1 MENNRENNKA
11 ELYKTLW
18 KIANDL
24 RGSVD
29 GWDFK
34 NYIFG
39 FMFYR
44 FISENLINFWNEE
57 EKDANLDGEKE
68 FNYADLD
75 DLAVPSNIEIESIDA
90 KGFWIKPSELFGNVL
105 KNVNPSNL
113 DNLNEILV
121 NVFRNI
127 ESSANGKHSEDDL
140 KGLFADMDVNSNKLG
155 NSIAQRNKRL
165 LEIMNAINNFKLGD
179 YQNNSIDV
187 FGDAYEYLMGMY
199 ASNAGKSGGE
209 YFTPQEISELLT
221 RITIIGKTKID
232 KVYDPAVGSGSLLLK
247 FAKILGTDNV
257 GGFFGQELNITTYNL
272 ARMNMFLHNVDYHL
286 FNIQNGDTLM
296 EPKHLDKKPF
306 EAIVSNP
313 PYSINWEG
321 DSNPTL
327 INDSRF
333 SPAGVLAPKSKADF
347 AFIMHSIN
355 HLAPNG
361 VAAIVCFPGIFY
373 RSGAEQKI
381 RKHLI
386 DNNYVDAIIQLPENL
401 FFGTSISTNILVMK
415 KSRIIS
421 SVLFIDATKQ
431 FVKVNNGNKLT
442 QDNINFILDLIK
454 DKKEIENI
462 SKNIEKEII
471 AENNYDL
478 SVNTYIEK
486 EDTTEIIDIIE
497 LEKEINEIVFKN
509 KELRKEINELIK
521 EIK

>member
-44 FISENLINFWNEE
+44 FISENLTNFWNEE
-57 EKDANLDGEKE
+57 EKEVITDNGVE
-68 FNYADLD
+68 FDYASLRDSD
-75 DLAVPSNIEIESIDA
+75 VPSNIEIESIDA
-90 KGFWIKPSELFGNVL
+90 KGFWIKPSELFVNVL
-105 KNVNPSNL
+105 NNVDTNNL
-113 DNLNEILV
+113 DNLNEVLA

-127 ESSANGKHSEDDL
+127 ESSANGKPSEDDL

-155 NSIAQRNKRL
+155 SSIGQRNKRL

-179 YQNNSIDV
+179 YQSNSIDV
-187 FGDAYEYLMGMY
+187 FGDAYEYLMTMY

-209 YFTPQEISELLT
+209 YFTPQEVSELLT

-247 FAKILGTDNV
+247 FAKILGTNNV
-257 GGFFGQELNITTYNL
+257 DGFYGQEINITTYNL

-286 FNIQNGDTLM
+286 FNLQNGDTLL
-296 EPKHLDKKPF
+296 EPLHLDKAPF

-313 PYSINWEG
+313 PYSTKWDG
-321 DSNPTL
+321 DANPEL
-327 INDSRF
+327 INDDRF
-333 SPAGVLAPKSKADF
+333 SPAGILAPKSKADF

-355 HLAPNG
+355 HLASNG

-386 DNNYVDAIIQLPENL
+386 ENNYIDAIIQLPDNL

-415 KSRIIS
+415 KSRNTS
-421 SVLFIDATKQ
+421 DVLFIDASNQ
-431 FVKVNNGNKLT
+431 FIKVNNGNKLAP
-442 QDNINFILDLIK
+442 DNIDFILNLVK
-454 DKKEIENI
+454 DRKEINNI
-462 SKNIEKEII
+462 SKNIDKDQII
-471 AENNYDL
+471 ENNYDL
-478 SVNTYIEK
+478 SVNTYVEK
-486 EDTTEIIDIIE
+486 EDITEIIDIVK
-497 LEKEINEIVFKN
+497 LEKEINEIVAKN
-509 KELRKEINELIK
+509 EKLRKEINEIIK